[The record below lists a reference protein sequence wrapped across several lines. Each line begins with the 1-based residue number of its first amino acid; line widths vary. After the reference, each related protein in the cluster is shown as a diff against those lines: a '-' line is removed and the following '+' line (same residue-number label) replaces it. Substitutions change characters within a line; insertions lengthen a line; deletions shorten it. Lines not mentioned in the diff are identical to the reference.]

1 MKECRL
7 RNKKVIIGVNRSVN
21 PPFQPSLSTWLK
33 LRYGEIFIFGENS
46 WASKIG
52 KTISKVHYSPLNQDP
67 GELTL
72 ERCSWLCWRK
82 DSSCTSAPMS
92 GNLRNSLW
100 IRCWHSHCRI
110 FGRNAT
116 THTHIC
122 LYFWRIHGRT
132 ITKEQHAF
140 AKQTYKFLCV
150 IICRHTWGAVP
161 RTSGYVHHKLKNH
174 IFSVH
179 ILIIRKKQWKSPQ
192 SPNIS
197 PWSGWY
203 YFTKLKFVATNFPQS
218 TNWALLQFTRDF
230 CEAAPQDL
238 RLEDHWRSS
247 E

>member
-1 MKECRL
+1 MLLTLLTQRKLLHECPDEWE
-7 RNKKVIIGVNRSVN
+7 
-21 PPFQPSLSTWLK
+21 PPKQ
-33 LRYGEIFIFGENS
+33 
-46 WASKIG
+46 
-52 KTISKVHYSPLNQDP
+52 PLNKMLAFSLP
-67 GELTL
+67 HI
-72 ERCSWLCWRK
+72 RK
-82 DSSCTSAPMS
+82 K
-92 GNLRNSLW
+92 RNY
-100 IRCWHSHCRI
+100 
-110 FGRNAT
+110 

-161 RTSGYVHHKLKNH
+161 RTSGYIHHQLKNH

-218 TNWALLQFTRDF
+218 TNGALLQFTRDF